1 MLLRSAIKCEIA
13 RWFEFPLADQERAS
27 LRNVNIDPIIA
38 DLVSREALPIF
49 DESPVLDPSNSDL
62 YDLGDVIGL
71 DPEIE
76 EDRNELED
84 IRFARENLA
93 LAREAAEQ
101 DLIADELD
109 IDHGMVV
116 PSESNVEQQTIEEAI
131 EDVEEIAPIKKR
143 TRQCYSASQLEILHR
158 ELEKGTARKKN
169 ADIATEI
176 SCLDGAR
183 EITTQDVRNW
193 FSNMRCRSR
202 NERVPLWAA
211 GGGRSL

>member
-1 MLLRSAIKCEIA
+1 M
-13 RWFEFPLADQERAS
+13 
-27 LRNVNIDPIIA
+27 
-38 DLVSREALPIF
+38 PIF

-76 EDRNELED
+76 EDRYELED

-116 PSESNVEQQTIEEAI
+116 PSESNVEQQTIEEAS
-131 EDVEEIAPIKKR
+131 EDVEEIAPIKKG
-143 TRQCYSASQLEILHR
+143 TRECTASGIRKGYSKE
-158 ELEKGTARKKN
+158 EKR
-169 ADIATEI
+169 
-176 SCLDGAR
+176 
-183 EITTQDVRNW
+183 
-193 FSNMRCRSR
+193 
-202 NERVPLWAA
+202 
-211 GGGRSL
+211 

>member
-1 MLLRSAIKCEIA
+1 M
-13 RWFEFPLADQERAS
+13 
-27 LRNVNIDPIIA
+27 
-38 DLVSREALPIF
+38 PIF

-116 PSESNVEQQTIEEAI
+116 PSESNVEQQTIEEAS

-176 SCLDGAR
+176 SCHDGAR
-183 EITTQDVRNW
+183 EVTTQDVRNW

-202 NERVPLWAA
+202 
-211 GGGRSL
+211 RSAE

>member
-1 MLLRSAIKCEIA
+1 M
-13 RWFEFPLADQERAS
+13 
-27 LRNVNIDPIIA
+27 RNVNIDPIIA

-183 EITTQDVRNW
+183 EVTTQDVRNW

-202 NERVPLWAA
+202 RSAEPLWA
-211 GGGRSL
+211 GGGGGGLK

>member
-1 MLLRSAIKCEIA
+1 M
-13 RWFEFPLADQERAS
+13 
-27 LRNVNIDPIIA
+27 
-38 DLVSREALPIF
+38 
-49 DESPVLDPSNSDL
+49 NSEL

-71 DPEIE
+71 DPDIE

-84 IRFARENLA
+84 IRFAQENLA

-116 PSESNVEQQTIEEAI
+116 PSETNVEQQVTEEAG

-143 TRQCYSASQLEILHR
+143 TRQCYSASQLEILNR
-158 ELEKGTARKKN
+158 ELENGTARKKN

-176 SCLDGAR
+176 SGLDGAR
-183 EITTQDVRNW
+183 EVTTQDVKTN
-193 FSNMRCRSR
+193 NKRCRSR
-202 NERVPLWAA
+202 RSAA
-211 GGGRSL
+211 